1 MNAPLRPLSTGE
13 LLDRTFT
20 LYRQNLLLFIGVTLL
35 APALSV
41 LSAVAMLLLG
51 IGTTGATGFVKN
63 PWAIGS
69 TITFSVII
77 YLIGHAIALAASIRA
92 VAARYLDRPITIRE
106 AYASIRGHLG
116 RVLGAVMLS
125 MIIVGV
131 VVYLLLI
138 AGVVAV
144 VSGISIGQQVSR
156 TTGAWLGGALGVV
169 ILVFCLL
176 GAFRFAMRYV
186 LTVQACVVEDLGGK
200 ASMQRSRVLT
210 EGSYS
215 RIVTVY
221 FVCIIIAV
229 IFGVVGQGLAAAL
242 TPGHNLLAR
251 QIMTQFFS
259 LITSA
264 LTAPITTV
272 AMCLVYYDERVRKE
286 AFDLQLLMETIDGPA
301 PPSPEPMPG
310 PALG

>member
-131 VVYLLLI
+131 VVYLLMILGFAAI
-138 AGVVAV
+138 ALGVTIIP
-144 VSGISIGQQVSR
+144 G
-156 TTGAWLGGALGVV
+156 TTGKWIGGAIGVV

-186 LTVQACVVEDLGGK
+186 LTVQACVVEDIG
-200 ASMQRSRVLT
+200 ATDSMKRSRVLT